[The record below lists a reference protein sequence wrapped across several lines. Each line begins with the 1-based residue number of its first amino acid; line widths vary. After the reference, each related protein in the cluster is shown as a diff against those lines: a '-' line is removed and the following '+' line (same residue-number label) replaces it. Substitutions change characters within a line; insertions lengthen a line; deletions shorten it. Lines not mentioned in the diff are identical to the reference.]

1 MYSHKSH
8 CESMKHEL
16 REHEMKMARPVS
28 KAHHASHDMRRA
40 PATGMFTKVSLG
52 KISKIKA

>member
-1 MYSHKSH
+1 
-8 CESMKHEL
+8 MKHEL